1 MLVERMKRVIEGW
14 SVESA
19 LAVIGFFLL
28 SQGSVFAQQPV
39 SFSDATESM
48 KAWGWRITVDGVR
61 VSAYGHGAAFADVT
75 GDSIPDLYISS
86 AKRKANGQIP
96 ETLYIGQPGGAAYS
110 EEDGKRGCSDSYGMT
125 GTHGI
130 SFFDYDNDGDF
141 DIYNATTDD
150 RNRLYRNTGGF
161 FTDVSD
167 SVGLKA
173 IRVPIDT
180 YGPIGYG
187 TRGVVAFDAD
197 NNGYID
203 LLGVNWGPVENAK
216 EVPWVTPAQPNEF
229 YYNNGNGTFTKDDTR
244 GLTLPPNPSNEG
256 TQGVT
261 AVDVNNDGWMDVFI
275 CHRNY
280 AYLGKDQSGNDQFGP
295 GSIPCPNQ
303 LLINDG
309 TGHFVDETKK
319 RGLYDAANDINGATF
334 ADFDNDGDFDLFIPP
349 KDIGVRKLKVYEN
362 DGNGYF
368 TDISSRVKIDQWG
381 FSSILGD
388 FNNDGFLDLFAS
400 RSYGTSA
407 IYLNNGASNFVLQGT
422 AGVETSA
429 YDPRGGALAD
439 VDGDGDLDIYY
450 VDANK
455 DGVAK
460 YSNRLYRNNTKN
472 GNHWLKVTGRGPK
485 GDAGGFGT
493 KIWVFEAGSMDDMK
507 KLVGYRQVQNTY
519 GYLCQDDPVQHFGL
533 GVRTT
538 VDVKVRFLDGTELKM
553 AGVAADRKIIFTR
566 PQQISVNSGDQQSG
580 NGGQPLAKPLQ
591 VKVTDAWGK
600 PVRGATVNWSVLA
613 GGGTLTAAVS
623 YTGADGIAATSCT
636 LGTAVTRQ
644 EVQAASPDMAG
655 TALFTLTNAA
665 PLQAQIMRISGAGQ
679 SAEAAAELPQP
690 LVARVSQL
698 SGAPAAQYWVV
709 FKVMSGGGKVN
720 AADSAVVTSDAGGLV
735 QVTWR
740 LGSQPGLAQQVK
752 AYLPGLPEQVI
763 YFDATSYGLAA
774 ALQWLSGLSYTGVAG
789 KPLADSLAARV
800 VDTMQQPVRNYPVD
814 FSVTA
819 GDGQVNGAAT
829 VRVLTNR
836 QGIAKCQWRLG
847 RQAGQANQS
856 LRAAAGTLQNSPV
869 SVTASALAGA
879 PWQLTKLAGDAQNA
893 MANEAFKAALQV
905 SVSDTFGNPVPGQAV
920 LFQVTQGSALV
931 NGAASVT
938 LASGA
943 DGRAQ
948 ATLKAGSAAGAVT
961 VQVSAGTGSTA
972 LANSPLTFTATVTA
986 LPFDPLR
993 SSLAATLPVVANNLN
1008 QSTIT
1013 VQLRDASGAPV
1024 AGIPVTLYAS
1034 GTNNTLRQPAATNA
1048 LGQATGYLRSTRAE
1062 VKKIWAIAE
1071 GRMVS
1076 ADSVRVS
1083 FIAGPGAV
1091 LTKVSGDNQTAYTGR
1106 ALVAPLVVA
1115 LADSFENPV
1124 PGAAV
1129 TAVLQKPDGT
1139 RAELASQTTDSQGYA
1154 RFQPVMSDQAGAH
1167 TIILRSGTLPALSFT
1182 AQVAAILPAALVKVS
1197 GDGQV
1202 GLPSTNLP
1210 LPLVVQVK
1218 DQADL
1223 PLSNVTVV
1231 FSFVTGSGSF
1241 PNGAYALTGSD
1252 GKAAVIVQPGAAIGD
1267 YYITAQVAGFD
1278 RSLTFLVTTR
1288 VPRVASVEIVS
1299 GDNQTA
1305 RAGTTLPLPL
1315 TLRVLDE
1322 LAKPAAGIAVQF
1334 DIAAGGGSLQP
1345 ATVQYTGV
1353 DGMASVLWTLG
1364 TTAAQTLRAWLA
1376 DTPTLQTQFTAS
1388 LAANQ
1393 PPRLTCTADTTIAEG
1408 GSLSF
1413 WVQAKDPEGDPVRLS
1428 ATGMP
1433 ARATF
1438 DSLSGIFSWIP
1449 GYSEAGLY
1457 KVTFTGRDAFG
1468 ASATAS
1474 CRIRVTDVRR
1484 PLQVLAYSPADTL
1497 VEMDLYKAYTFDVTA
1512 FDPDGDS
1519 LRYQWDFNGLP
1530 VGNKPV
1536 LKVTANPTFPAHCR
1550 MSVRIF
1556 TLTASTTLFW
1566 TLDIRTGVAV
1576 RGAGPD
1582 DFALEQNYPNPF
1594 NPTTTIPFQTGRPAR
1609 VVIRLYNAS
1618 GQLVRQLF
1626 DGLAG
1631 SGRHEV
1637 VWDGRDAYGQPAPSG
1652 VYYIRMESETFRE
1665 IKKLLLLK

>member
-1 MLVERMKRVIEGW
+1 MSGMKRVFQGW
-14 SVESA
+14 GVGRVFAWIGLFLLPQGAA
-19 LAVIGFFLL
+19 LA
-28 SQGSVFAQQPV
+28 QQQV
-39 SFSDATESM
+39 SFSDVTESM

-61 VSAYGHGAAFADVT
+61 VSAYGHGAAFADVS

-173 IRVPIDT
+173 ILVPIDT

-203 LLGVNWGPVENAK
+203 LLGVNWGPVENSK
-216 EVPWVTPAQPNEF
+216 EVPWTTPAQPNEF

-244 GLTLPPNPSNEG
+244 GLTLPKNPSNEG

-280 AYLGKDQSGNDQFGP
+280 AYLGKDESGNDKFGP
-295 GSIPCPNQ
+295 GATPCPNQ
-303 LLINDG
+303 LMINDG
-309 TGHFVDETKK
+309 TGHFVDETTK
-319 RGLYDAANDINGATF
+319 RGLYDATNDINGATF
-334 ADFDNDGDFDLFIPP
+334 ADFDNDGDLDLFIPP
-349 KDIGVRKLKVYEN
+349 KDIGVRKLKIYKN

-368 TDISSRVKIDQWG
+368 TDISSTIKIDQWG
-381 FSSILGD
+381 FSSIFGD
-388 FNNDGFLDLFAS
+388 FNNDGYLDLFDS

-407 IYLNNGASNFVLQGT
+407 IYLNNGAGNFVLQAS

-439 VDGDGDLDIYY
+439 IDGDGDLDIYY

-460 YSNRLYRNNTKN
+460 YSNRLYRNNTRS

-493 KIWVFEAGSMDDMK
+493 RIWVFAAGSMNDMTQ
-507 KLVGYRQVQNTY
+507 LVGYRQVQNTY

-533 GVRTT
+533 GARTT

-566 PQQISVNSGDQQSG
+566 PQQIAVNSGDQQSG
-580 NGGQPLAKPLQ
+580 NSGQPLANPLQ

-613 GGGTLTAAVS
+613 GSGTLGAPVS
-623 YTGADGIAATSCT
+623 YTGSDGLATTTYT
-636 LGTAVTRQ
+636 LGTTVSQ
-644 EVQAASPDMAG
+644 QQVQAASPDMAG
-655 TALFTLTNAA
+655 TALFSLTNAT
-665 PLQAQIMRISGAGQ
+665 PIQAQITRISGSGQ
-679 SAEAAAELPQP
+679 AAEAGAELAQP
-690 LVARVSQL
+690 LVARVNL
-698 SGAPAAQYWVV
+698 LTGGAAAQYRVV
-709 FKVMSGGGKVN
+709 FKVTAGGGKIN
-720 AADSAVVTSDAGGLV
+720 TADSAIVLSDANGLV

-740 LGSQPGLAQQVK
+740 LGAQAGSTQQVM
-752 AYLPGLPEQVI
+752 AYLPGLSGQVI
-763 YFDATSYGLAA
+763 YFDASTYGLASA
-774 ALQWLSGLSYTGVAG
+774 MQWLSALSYSGVAG
-789 KPLADSLAARV
+789 KPLADSLATRV
-800 VDTMQQPVRNYPVD
+800 IDTLQQPVRNYPVD
-814 FSVTA
+814 FTVAA
-819 GDGQVNGAAT
+819 GGGQVNGATT
-829 VRVLTNR
+829 VRVLTNG

-869 SVTASALAGA
+869 TVTASALAGA
-879 PWQLTKLAGDAQNA
+879 SWQMTRISGDAQNA
-893 MANEAFKAALQV
+893 MVNEAFTAPLQV
-905 SVSDTFGNPVPGQAV
+905 SVSDTFGNPVSGQAL
-920 LFQVTQGSALV
+920 LFQVTRGSALV
-931 NGAASVT
+931 NGAASAT
-938 LASGA
+938 MASGA

-948 ATLKAGSAAGAVT
+948 ATLKAGTSAGAVT
-961 VQVSAGTGSTA
+961 VQVTASNGGTA
-972 LANSPLTFTATVTA
+972 LVNSPLLFAATVTA
-986 LPFDPLR
+986 LPFDPAR
-993 SSLAATLPVVANNLN
+993 STLSATFPVVANNRS
-1008 QSTIT
+1008 QSTVT
-1013 VQLRDASGAPV
+1013 VQLRDASGAPI
-1024 AGIPVTLYAS
+1024 AGTLVSLFATGS
-1034 GTNNTLRQPAATNA
+1034 NNTLHQPAATNA
-1048 LGQATGYLRSTRAE
+1048 LGQATGYLLSTRAE
-1062 VKKIWAIAE
+1062 VKKIWALAE
-1071 GRMVS
+1071 GRMVGSDS
-1076 ADSVRVS
+1076 ARVS
-1083 FIAGPGAV
+1083 FVAGPGAA

-1106 ALVAPLVVA
+1106 ALAAPLVVA
-1115 LADSFENPV
+1115 IADSFENPV
-1124 PGAAV
+1124 PGAV
-1129 TAVLQKPDGT
+1129 VSVVLQKPDGT
-1139 RAELASQTTDSQGYA
+1139 RTDLASQTTDSQGYA
-1154 RFQPVMSDQAGAH
+1154 RIQPALSSQSGLH

-1182 AQVAAILPAALVKVS
+1182 AQAVAVLPSALVKVS
-1197 GDGQV
+1197 GDAQV

-1210 LPLVVQVK
+1210 LPLIVQVK
-1218 DQADL
+1218 DQEDL
-1223 PLSNVTVV
+1223 PLANVTVA
-1231 FSFVTGSGSF
+1231 FSFVTGMGSF

-1252 GKAAVIVQPGAAIGD
+1252 GKAAVIAQPGAAIGD
-1267 YYITAQVAGFD
+1267 YYITAQVSGLD
-1278 RSLTFLVTTR
+1278 KSVTFQATTR
-1288 VPRVASVEIVS
+1288 VPRVASLEIVS
-1299 GDNQTA
+1299 GDNQST
-1305 RAGTTLPLPL
+1305 RAGATLPLPL

-1322 LAKPAAGIAVQF
+1322 LKKPAAGVAVQF
-1334 DIAAGGGSLQP
+1334 AIAAGGGNLQP
-1345 ATVQYTGV
+1345 ATVQYTGI

-1364 TTAAQTLRAWLA
+1364 SAGAQTLRAWLP
-1376 DTPTLQTQFTAS
+1376 DTPTLQTQFTAA

-1393 PPRLTCTADTTIAEG
+1393 APILSCTADTTIAEG
-1408 GSLSF
+1408 AILTF
-1413 WVQAKDPEGDPVRLS
+1413 WVKAEDPEKDLIHLTAS
-1428 ATGMP
+1428 GMP

-1438 DSLSGIFSWIP
+1438 DSLSGIFYWNP
-1449 GYSEAGLY
+1449 GYSESGLY
-1457 KVTFTGRDAFG
+1457 KVTFTGRDTFG
-1468 ASATAS
+1468 ATASVS

-1484 PLQVLAYSPADTL
+1484 PLQLLAYSPADTL
-1497 VEMDLYKAYTFDVTA
+1497 VEMDLYKAYSFEVTA

-1530 VGNKPV
+1530 VGNKPT

-1550 MSVRIF
+1550 MSVRIY
-1556 TLTASTTLFW
+1556 TLTASTTLSW
-1566 TLDIRTGVAV
+1566 TLDIQTGVAD
-1576 RGAGPD
+1576 RGVHPD

-1594 NPTTTIPFQTGRPAR
+1594 NPTTTIPFQAGRPAR
-1609 VVIRLYNAS
+1609 VAIHLYNAS
-1618 GQLVRQLF
+1618 GQLVRSLF

-1652 VYYIRMESETFRE
+1652 VYYVRMESESFHD